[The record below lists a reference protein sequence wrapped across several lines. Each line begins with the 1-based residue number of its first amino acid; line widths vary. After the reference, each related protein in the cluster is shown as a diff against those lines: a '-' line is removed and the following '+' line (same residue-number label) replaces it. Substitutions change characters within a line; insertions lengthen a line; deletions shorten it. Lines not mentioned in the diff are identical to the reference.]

1 MELASLNNK
10 RKRKTTTDMSTM
22 VYGKI
27 PPQAKEIEEAV
38 LGAILIEA
46 RAFGI
51 VSEILKAECFYIEAH
66 KIIFEAMLSLNQK
79 NMVIEL
85 MSTVQ
90 ELHKMEQL
98 EAVGGAFY
106 VTKLTNSVVS
116 TAALEQHA
124 RIVLE
129 KFMMREIIRI
139 GGEMVG
145 MGYEDSAD
153 VFDVLDQT
161 EKNVFA
167 ISNSFLKK
175 DFEKLENVGAKV
187 ITRIDQ
193 LRNSDEK
200 LSGVPSGFIDLDQ
213 IVHGWQNTD
222 LIILAA
228 RPSVGKSA
236 FALNLAVNACVK
248 TGVGFFSL
256 EMGAEQLAQR
266 ILSAQSEVW
275 MDKISQGKMTD
286 LDYSIIMSKGIKRL
300 ESLPIYI
307 DDSSAL
313 NIFEF
318 RAKARRM
325 VSRHNIGLI
334 IIDYLQLMSG
344 LKDRNGNREQEISTI
359 SRNLK
364 ALAKDLNIPIIAL
377 SQLSR
382 GVEQRGSQE
391 PKLSDLRESGAIE
404 QDADIVAFLY
414 RPDENDKSQ
423 IELKVAKHRNG
434 KLEKIRLK
442 ANLSIQK
449 FYDSNDI
456 PITDGFKPA
465 SSFIDAF
472 DKSI

>member
-1 MELASLNNK
+1 MELISK
-10 RKRKTTTDMSTM
+10 RNRKPTIDMSSM
-22 VYGKI
+22 IYGKV
-27 PPQAKEIEEAV
+27 PPQAKEVEEAV
-38 LGAILIEA
+38 LGAILIES

-51 VSEILKAECFYIEAH
+51 VSEILRSECFYVESH
-66 KIIFEAMLSLNQK
+66 KIIFEVMLSLNQK
-79 NMVIEL
+79 NQVIEL
-85 MSTVQ
+85 LSVVE
-90 ELHKMEQL
+90 ELKRTEQL
-98 EAVGGAFY
+98 DSVGGPYY

-116 TAALEQHA
+116 TAALEQHS
-124 RIVLE
+124 RIILE

-139 GGEMVG
+139 GGEMVS
-145 MGYEDSAD
+145 MGFEDSSD

-161 EKNVFA
+161 EKDVFA

-175 DFEKLENVGAKV
+175 DFEKLSNVGAKV

-200 LSGVPSGFIDLDQ
+200 LSGVPSGFVDIDQ

-275 MDKISQGKMTD
+275 MEKISQGKMTD
-286 LDYSIIMSKGIKRL
+286 IDYSIIMSKGIKKL

-325 VSRHNIGLI
+325 VSRHNVGLI

-344 LKDRNGNREQEISTI
+344 LREKNGNREQEISTI

-391 PKLSDLRESGAIE
+391 PKLSDLRESGALE

-414 RPDENDKSQ
+414 RTDDSDQ

-434 KLEKIRLK
+434 KLEKVRLK

-449 FYDSNDI
+449 FYDSNDL
-456 PITDGFKPA
+456 PSPDGFKPV

-472 DKSI
+472 QKPF